1 MHKYFALAALAV
13 LAACNGKNNYDAPKE
28 LRVDAD
34 RCVAVDVDTTRMV
47 RLEASDSSR
56 LFGIDRLL
64 PIGGAYVVSSRS
76 KLRAF
81 DKATDVDAGG
91 DVAMACAVAATVAF
105 CGRSFFVSYSGLFV
119 FARYYG
125 EKHGV

>member
-1 MHKYFALAALAV
+1 MWWMCLCFRQTFACQAAAGIVALVAGDGAAHTCLAV
-13 LAACNGKNNYDAPKE
+13 
-28 LRVDAD
+28 
-34 RCVAVDVDTTRMV
+34 
-47 RLEASDSSR
+47 
-56 LFGIDRLL
+56 
-64 PIGGAYVVSSRS
+64 
-76 KLRAF
+76 
-81 DKATDVDAGG
+81 DVDAGG